1 MPRRQTLEELA
12 ESLYD
17 DPEIAAAV
25 VEDADKNG
33 NRLRIL
39 SGELTLPHAADA
51 KRWHDRL
58 HGREDMTP
66 LERSQADALAALNAR
81 IDALESTPKP
91 EVQ

>member
-17 DPEIAAAV
+17 DPEIAQAV
-25 VEDADKNG
+25 VEDADKLG

-39 SGELTLPHAADA
+39 SGELTMPHPSDA

-58 HGREDMTP
+58 HGREDMS
-66 LERSQADALAALNAR
+66 LVERTQADEIAQLNAR
-81 IDALESTPKP
+81 LSALESTPKP